1 MAISAVCGCGNSQS
15 SDSSSSNSSSAFVS
29 DDSNSSGSTIASA
42 GETADTE
49 EAGSQEAS
57 SDNEV
62 PSVGYNV
69 TWDDIAEITVIY
81 PSMNTI
87 QAGLGA
93 VEDAINEITEAE
105 INTHVTLTMI
115 EVGNY
120 DQQINLMMSSGEQ
133 ADLIVTMPAGPSSF
147 ATMTSQKQLTD
158 ITELLETYAPQA
170 LAGIGDMIGGTQ
182 IDGHTYAFPCYK
194 SFTSG
199 MYINM
204 RTDVLEDLGLLEK
217 AQNMTTLT
225 EYEEIM
231 EAVKASEK
239 WGYLAGCASTDGH
252 GAVLPLNGTV
262 GFTDIFSETTFMDN
276 LGDTLTTVG
285 VRNSDDTVINVFASE
300 EFRKNYE
307 IVRRWYEKGLVYK
320 DSATTQEMGTSLVK
334 SNIVFSFVNQVEI
347 GSEAS
352 VDTNCGMDMT
362 SVRITELPIT
372 SGSLTKFTWA
382 IPTTS
387 KEPEAAAVFLE
398 MMFTDERI
406 ANLFAWGI
414 EGVDYEVDDDGVA
427 HYIEGNETPAY
438 HTVAFL
444 NANKFIVLPWEGDD
458 PELNIQLE
466 EQMKT
471 AKTSRYLGFACDT
484 TTVTDEISAINNAI
498 EQYKAQIISGTADDA
513 TFDEFLEKLESVGI
527 DTVVD
532 TYQTQLN
539 DWLEATGK

>member
-1 MAISAVCGCGNSQS
+1 
-15 SDSSSSNSSSAFVS
+15 
-29 DDSNSSGSTIASA
+29 
-42 GETADTE
+42 
-49 EAGSQEAS
+49 
-57 SDNEV
+57 
-62 PSVGYNV
+62 
-69 TWDDIAEITVIY
+69 
-81 PSMNTI
+81 
-87 QAGLGA
+87 
-93 VEDAINEITEAE
+93 
-105 INTHVTLTMI
+105 
-115 EVGNY
+115 
-120 DQQINLMMSSGEQ
+120 
-133 ADLIVTMPAGPSSF
+133 
-147 ATMTSQKQLTD
+147 
-158 ITELLETYAPQA
+158 
-170 LAGIGDMIGGTQ
+170 
-182 IDGHTYAFPCYK
+182 
-194 SFTSG
+194 

-285 VRNSDDTVINVFASE
+285 VRNSDDTVFNVFASE

-307 IVRRWYEKGLVYK
+307 IVRGWYEKGLVYK
-320 DSATTQEMGTSLVK
+320 DSATTQEMGASLVK

-513 TFDEFLEKLESVGI
+513 TFDEFLEKLESVAI